1 MTMLFIYVTVAF
13 ALGVLVTIGGIGA
26 LLAYDTQKAHK
37 KKSARANTGSLSVA
51 RDPAHGDSGGNLPA
65 TRAT

>member
-1 MTMLFIYVTVAF
+1 MLFIYVTVAF

-26 LLAYDTQKAHK
+26 LLAYDTQKANK
-37 KKSARANTGSLSVA
+37 TRSARAHTGALPVA
-51 RDPAHGDSGGNLPA
+51 GDTAHSDRRGNFPA

>member
-1 MTMLFIYVTVAF
+1 MLFVYVAAAF

-26 LLAYDTQKAHK
+26 LVAYDTQKAHK
-37 KKSARANTGSLSVA
+37 RSTRAYTGALPVA
-51 RDPAHGDSGGNLPA
+51 RDDTHSDRGDNLPA

>member
-1 MTMLFIYVTVAF
+1 MLFVYVTVAF

-37 KKSARANTGSLSVA
+37 KKSASAHAGALPVA
-51 RDPAHGDSGGNLPA
+51 GDPANSDRGGHLSA
-65 TRAT
+65 TRSP

>member
-1 MTMLFIYVTVAF
+1 MLFIYVTVAF

-26 LLAYDTQKAHK
+26 LLAYDTQKATK
-37 KKSARANTGSLSVA
+37 KKSASAHTGSLPVA
-51 RDPAHGDSGGNLPA
+51 GDTAHSDSGGHIPA

>member
-1 MTMLFIYVTVAF
+1 MLFIYVTVAF

-26 LLAYDTQKAHK
+26 LLAYDTQKARK
-37 KKSARANTGSLSVA
+37 TKSAHTDTGALSMA
-51 RDPAHGDSGGNLPA
+51 GDTAHGDRGGHIPA

>member
-1 MTMLFIYVTVAF
+1 MLFIYVTVAF

-37 KKSARANTGSLSVA
+37 RSTRAHTGALPVA
-51 RDPAHGDSGGNLPA
+51 GDTAHSDRRGNFPT

>member
-1 MTMLFIYVTVAF
+1 MLFIYVTVAF

-26 LLAYDTQKAHK
+26 LLAYDTQKAIK
-37 KKSARANTGSLSVA
+37 TKSARAHTGALPVA
-51 RDPAHGDSGGNLPA
+51 RDTAHSDRGDNLTA

>member
-1 MTMLFIYVTVAF
+1 MLFIYVTVAF

-37 KKSARANTGSLSVA
+37 TKSVRAHTGALPVA
-51 RDPAHGDSGGNLPA
+51 GDAAHSDSGGHIPA
-65 TRAT
+65 ARAT